1 MYTYCAVNKDEMY
14 AYSFGNFH
22 NQYLPQNEV
31 GAM

>member
-1 MYTYCAVNKDEMY
+1 MYTYHAINKDEMF